1 MTPTQGN
8 NAYLKPYLENKFIDH
23 LSSKNI
29 CIFIIFRM
37 SWFGMAMKYV
47 KNANISKAV

>member
-8 NAYLKPYLENKFIDH
+8 NAYLKPYLENKRTFIDQ
-23 LSSKNI
+23 LSFKNI

-37 SWFGMAMKYV
+37 S
-47 KNANISKAV
+47 